1 MVVLRTCRDFWRDI
15 RKAGM
20 LRQKNVFRLIFVLAL
35 IFVPLVVLSPQLLV
49 HTPDINR
56 SIDFFEMSLE
66 ELMTV
71 EVVLVQQNEQILF
84 KAVCPKGNDYA

>member
-1 MVVLRTCRDFWRDI
+1 MVVLRTCKDFWRDI
-15 RKAGM
+15 RKASM
-20 LRQKNVFRLIFVLAL
+20 LRQKSVFRLIFALAL
-35 IFVPLVVLSPQLLV
+35 IFVPLVVLTPQLFM
-49 HTPDINR
+49 HTRDVNR

>member
-1 MVVLRTCRDFWRDI
+1 
-15 RKAGM
+15 M
-20 LRQKNVFRLIFVLAL
+20 LRQKSGLRLIFALAL
-35 IFVPLVVLSPQLLV
+35 IFVLLIVLTPQLLV
-49 HTPDINR
+49 HIRDVNR